1 MKGFSV
7 NRPESSRQSIWKQLL
22 SPFLQSG
29 SNHDRRFWSGRI
41 DVATPTSLVG
51 WAFHRLLFP
60 VEVRLLLG
68 PHLITK
74 ATVNLPRPD
83 VELGLGVNGSFGF
96 LLEIPG
102 DLPLIDFV
110 GSPTVLAVALDA
122 DSGVASSYQL
132 VDQMHNRQ
140 LELCLSP
147 KFRGLRGH
155 FDGLTACNSSLSGWA
170 LRSRVNSQP
179 VEVYLNGLSATPIPL
194 LCNQLRPD
202 LELLGLH
209 GVCGFTFPLD
219 QLPPTQTPIAGE
231 VWVSFDDAGMLRLPQ
246 VRPWFLP

>member
-7 NRPESSRQSIWKQLL
+7 NHPESSRQSFWKKLL
-22 SPFLQSG
+22 SPLLRSG
-29 SNHDRRFWSGRI
+29 SNHDRRFWSGKI
-41 DVATPTSLVG
+41 DVVTPTSLAG
-51 WAFHRLLFP
+51 WAFHRLLLP

-68 PHLITK
+68 PHLIAK
-74 ATVNLPRPD
+74 APVNLPRPD
-83 VELGLGVNGSFGF
+83 VELGLGINGSFGF

-110 GSPTVLAVALDA
+110 GSPTVLAVALEE
-122 DSGVASSYQL
+122 DSGVVSSYQL
-132 VDQMHNRQ
+132 VDQTQNRQ
-140 LELCLSP
+140 LQLCLSP

-155 FDGLTACNSSLSGWA
+155 FDGLTACNSALSGWA
-170 LRSRVNSQP
+170 FRTRVNSQP

-194 LCNQLRPD
+194 LCNQPRPD

-209 GVCGFTFPLD
+209 GVCGFTFSLD
-219 QLPPTQTPIAGE
+219 QLPPAQTPITGE

-246 VRPWFLP
+246 DRPCLLP